1 MICPSNQRAK
11 IDNNHRQN
19 DTEQKSPISINFSSI
34 FFPNFNQENQ
44 FDETQRSSPDADP
57 VL

>member
-1 MICPSNQRAK
+1 MICPSNQQAK

-34 FFPNFNQENQ
+34 FFLNFNQENQ
-44 FDETQRSSPDADP
+44 FDEIQRSSPDADP